1 MQAQGQ
7 DSPQK
12 LLRVSDQDGVFF
24 NPVIL
29 FVLPS
34 SHPLPRARLYPYFVY
49 ERLVYKL

>member
-7 DSPQK
+7 DTPQY
-12 LLRVSDQDGVFF
+12 LLRASDQDDVFF

-29 FVLPS
+29 LVPPS
-34 SHPLPRARLYPYFVY
+34 SHPLPRARLYPYFVN